1 MASETEYSNM
11 WIDMWKDG
19 IAPGQASSTVV
30 TDLGPRRWIDSVPA
44 ISAMSGLACSDLIRP
59 ERLQA

>member
-1 MASETEYSNM
+1 MASEAEYSNM

-30 TDLGPRRWIDSVPA
+30 TAFRTKTLDRLCCCLSVQCQ
-44 ISAMSGLACSDLIRP
+44 GLLAEI
-59 ERLQA
+59 